1 MRSLLILSLLAGTV
15 HADDAADDLG
25 DLMREETEFV
35 AGPHGLEI
43 TYTWQ
48 HDTSTWHTANH
59 LTIAVA
65 AAKIERATDDEHM
78 ILPLFAKAFDAG
90 ANRWVLLGWSSTG
103 SGMQTQTAWIVK
115 KVGNKL
121 QIADELDWTTDRGHP
136 GLAFEGEG
144 AKLRV
149 GILKPPAS
157 DDDAHDA
164 GEWSLETGGKLRRM
178 DVVRKLKFVA
188 GTPALYAPPFDD
200 AKCPCKIAWLGIA
213 HDKFVVQ

>member
-1 MRSLLILSLLAGTV
+1 MRSLVIVCLLAGIA
-15 HADDAADDLG
+15 HADDAADGD
-25 DLMREETEFV
+25 DLMHEETEFV
-35 AGPHGLEI
+35 AGPHGLEV

-48 HDTSTWHTANH
+48 HDTGTWHTANK
-59 LTIAVA
+59 LTISLG
-65 AAKIERATDDEHM
+65 AAKLERATDDEHM

-90 ANRWVLLGWSSTG
+90 PNRWVLLGWSSTG

-115 KVGNKL
+115 KVGKAL
-121 QIADELDWTTDRGHP
+121 KITDQLDWTTDRAHP

-157 DDDAHDA
+157 DDEAHDA

-178 DVVRKLKFVA
+178 DMVRKLHFV
-188 GTPALYAPPFDD
+188 GGSPALYAPPFDD
-200 AKCPCKIAWLGIA
+200 SKCPCQIAWLGIA
-213 HDKFVVQ
+213 NDKFAVK